1 MSTRQSS
8 DARREELVEAAMT
21 AFAQSGL
28 HGTAVRTVTDAV
40 GVTQPY
46 AFSLFGTKKG
56 LYLATIERC
65 FDRIEATFRRAAKAA
80 PKSKRLKA
88 MGLAYGELLMDRD
101 TLQFQLQAYAAAGD
115 PEVKAV
121 VSKRYQ
127 ELYEL
132 VQKLGGVGPKQAR
145 EFMETGMLCN
155 LAVTLDL
162 YDLLPDKLRAA
173 IDPS

>member
-1 MSTRQSS
+1 MSRRQSS
-8 DARREELVEAAMT
+8 DARREALIEAAMT

-56 LYLATIERC
+56 LYLAAIERC
-65 FDRIEATFRRAAKAA
+65 FDRVEETFRRAAKGA
-80 PKSKRLKA
+80 PKGKKLKA

-101 TLQFQLQAYAAAGD
+101 ILQFQLQAYAAAGD

-145 EFMETGMLCN
+145 EFMATGMLCN

-173 IDPS
+173 IS

>member
-1 MSTRQSS
+1 
-8 DARREELVEAAMT
+8 MT

-65 FDRIEATFRRAAKAA
+65 FDRVEETFRQAAKGA
-80 PKSKRLKA
+80 PKGKKLKA
-88 MGLAYGELLMDRD
+88 MGLAYAELLEDRD
-101 TLQFQLQAYAAAGD
+101 VLQFQLQAYAAAGD

-121 VSKRYQ
+121 VSRRYQ
-127 ELYEL
+127 ELFEL
-132 VQKLGGVGPKQAR
+132 VQKLGGVGPGRAR
-145 EFMETGMLCN
+145 DFMATGMLCN

-162 YDLLPDKLRAA
+162 YDLLPDKLREAVNL
-173 IDPS
+173 S

>member
-1 MSTRQSS
+1 
-8 DARREELVEAAMT
+8 MT

-65 FDRIEATFRRAAKAA
+65 FDRVEETFRQAAKGA
-80 PKSKRLKA
+80 PKDKRLKA
-88 MGLAYGELLMDRD
+88 MGLAYAELLEDRD
-101 TLQFQLQAYAAAGD
+101 VLQFQLQAYAAAGD

-127 ELYEL
+127 ELFEL
-132 VQKLGGVGPKQAR
+132 VQKLGGVGPKRAR
-145 EFMETGMLCN
+145 DFMATGMLCN

-162 YDLLPDKLRAA
+162 YDLLPDKLREA
-173 IDPS
+173 INLS